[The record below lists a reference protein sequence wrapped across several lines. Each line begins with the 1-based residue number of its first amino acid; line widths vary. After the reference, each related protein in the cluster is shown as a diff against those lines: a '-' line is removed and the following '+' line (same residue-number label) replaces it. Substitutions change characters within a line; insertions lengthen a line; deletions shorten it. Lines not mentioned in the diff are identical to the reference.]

1 MQTLTADEID
11 YIAASFRAW
20 CSAHGKSAPTADD
33 ALAYF
38 SYVQEHEPFIAERID
53 DDWDDFI
60 SFLHERRLVLEK
72 ES

>member
-1 MQTLTADEID
+1 MQTLTSDEID

-20 CSAHGKSAPTADD
+20 CAAEGKLIPTADD

-38 SYVQEHEPFIAERID
+38 SHVRTHEPFIAERID

-60 SFLHERRLVLEK
+60 AFLRERRLVQD
-72 ES
+72 